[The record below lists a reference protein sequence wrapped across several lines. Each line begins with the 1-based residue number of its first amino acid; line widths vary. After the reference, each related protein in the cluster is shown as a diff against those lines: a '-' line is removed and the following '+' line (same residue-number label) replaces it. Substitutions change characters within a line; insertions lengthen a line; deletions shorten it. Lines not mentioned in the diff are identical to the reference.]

1 MFLTWRQPNS
11 GGSGDSTDSSGS
23 SSSSGSNNRAGGAG
37 DTCKGG
43 LSEGSGGEETCS
55 TKGLGIDLMGENE
68 GPRGSGGVDACAA
81 DPMSDLRLMSHI
93 DFYLPYLP
101 MRRLQVRVCAQVY
114 V

>member
-1 MFLTWRQPNS
+1 
-11 GGSGDSTDSSGS
+11 
-23 SSSSGSNNRAGGAG
+23 
-37 DTCKGG
+37 
-43 LSEGSGGEETCS
+43 
-55 TKGLGIDLMGENE
+55 MGENE